1 MVDQVKIFAQYRP
14 DHDGSAQD
22 DLLMLE
28 IVVAGFP
35 NELSQ
40 VPTDNY
46 LLRQRICRMESI
58 ADLDRNQ
65 GLKYY

>member
-1 MVDQVKIFAQYRP
+1 M
-14 DHDGSAQD
+14 QD

-58 ADLDRNQ
+58 VDLDLTEIEALNTTKCRD
-65 GLKYY
+65 